1 MLTTRDRKGICPGTR
16 IPTNTGLRIGTCIK
30 RVGTILEVLAMM
42 HCITKKSEMSVLN
55 LAIPFVPLVIVYGV
69 VDFIILDLWLTNKW
83 ANMPWQ
89 NGKEE

>member
-1 MLTTRDRKGICPGTR
+1 
-16 IPTNTGLRIGTCIK
+16 
-30 RVGTILEVLAMM
+30 
-42 HCITKKSEMSVLN
+42 MSVLN

-83 ANMPWQ
+83 SNMPWQ